1 MFQVS
6 TKPAPNRALLP
17 TLLRGGRVT
26 SQKNV
31 YVGVFKIRVQ
41 LRASCYWDVSAR
53 HQRDGARRQIKI
65 DGR

>member
-1 MFQVS
+1 MLCF
-6 TKPAPNRALLP
+6 KKLL
-17 TLLRGGRVT
+17 LLEPPSPRCPGVGCVT

-41 LRASCYWDVSAR
+41 LRASCYWNVSAR

-65 DGR
+65 DGG